1 MSIKSILVLIC
12 FSMILSGQN
21 TMAQAAPA
29 FSGAIEEH
37 DIESAQSMKSMKPL
51 LDLNQGMV
59 PFSEF
64 EPKSSIKNFTLM
76 TQEALD
82 NQKIVGMS
90 TSSLLSSELQD
101 EIINYQF
108 AKRVNFAVTETT
120 GAEVAR
126 NSLKKESWL
135 ETMEKYL
142 EKLAPYLNNYGQYE
156 MLY

>member
-21 TMAQAAPA
+21 TMAQAAYA
-29 FSGAIEEH
+29 SSGTVEEH
-37 DIESAQSMKSMKPL
+37 DIEFAQSMKSMNPL

-59 PFSEF
+59 LFSEF

-82 NQKIVGMS
+82 NQKIVGVS
-90 TSSLLSSELQD
+90 TSSLLFSELQD
-101 EIINYQF
+101 EMINYQF
-108 AKRVNFAVTETT
+108 AKQVNFAGTETT

-142 EKLAPYLNNYGQYE
+142 EKLAPYLDNYGQYH